1 MYIEKELKK
10 EKERKNKEEKW
21 NIEMRRFV
29 VNRFPLV
36 YFYEN
41 VISIKRCTLEEGVS
55 YSVDDKTSLDRK
67 SQNCVGASP

>member
-1 MYIEKELKK
+1 
-10 EKERKNKEEKW
+10 
-21 NIEMRRFV
+21 MRRRFL

-36 YFYEN
+36 RFYEN
-41 VISIKRCTLEEGVS
+41 VISIKRCSLEEGVS